1 MHTTEAT
8 KVFSQ
13 GTRAGAST
21 STLTAATP
29 GIDRRKCVYF
39 IRHGRS
45 KCNLLR
51 EMKDPRADTREV
63 QDTELAPLGCEQA
76 SALARLT
83 KKWELDCIM
92 SSPLRR
98 TLHTSALA
106 FEGRSL
112 PLYVYSVLRETYWED
127 YESRGLSK
135 TSPREYL
142 RSISSSLHADEVC
155 LHFLESKED
164 KYWDPATE
172 DGQADPT
179 LHSMSQEAVKLV
191 WSTVCSRPE
200 ENIAVVTHWGVLRHL
215 FGVDAS
221 NCAVYKIHAKIG
233 SDGTTTVEESYLL
246 DETTGGWVQRDI
258 IAPSLVA
265 PILGFDLTEQ
275 D

>member
-1 MHTTEAT
+1 MKRHLWIFLAISISMHTIEAT

-127 YESRGLSK
+127 YESRGI
-135 TSPREYL
+135 YNFL
-142 RSISSSLHADEVC
+142 RFDFSTISAWLILNLH
-155 LHFLESKED
+155 
-164 KYWDPATE
+164 
-172 DGQADPT
+172 
-179 LHSMSQEAVKLV
+179 
-191 WSTVCSRPE
+191 
-200 ENIAVVTHWGVLRHL
+200 
-215 FGVDAS
+215 
-221 NCAVYKIHAKIG
+221 
-233 SDGTTTVEESYLL
+233 TTYF
-246 DETTGGWVQRDI
+246 
-258 IAPSLVA
+258 A
-265 PILGFDLTEQ
+265 
-275 D
+275 